1 MVDRCLTINLK
12 GAASKPPLFFGIN
25 KSMKTFLKSIAGII
39 LIGGFITLLSMG
51 LNALQQPN
59 ALENIEKRMDE
70 AQEKQSVL
78 TENEK
83 KLKTESQTKEW
94 EEVDKQTDK

>member
-1 MVDRCLTINLK
+1 
-12 GAASKPPLFFGIN
+12 
-25 KSMKTFLKSIAGII
+25 MKTILKSVAGII

-51 LNALQQPN
+51 LNYLQKPN

>member
-1 MVDRCLTINLK
+1 
-12 GAASKPPLFFGIN
+12 
-25 KSMKTFLKSIAGII
+25 MKTILKSVAGII

-51 LNALQQPN
+51 LNSLQKPN
-59 ALENIEKRMDE
+59 ALENIEKRMNE

>member
-1 MVDRCLTINLK
+1 MKIVLKTIS
-12 GAASKPPLFFGIN
+12 GVV
-25 KSMKTFLKSIAGII
+25 
-39 LIGGFITLLSMG
+39 LIGGFIGLLAYG
-51 LNALQQPN
+51 LNYLQRPSP
-59 ALENIEKRMDE
+59 LENIEKRMDE
-70 AQEKQSVL
+70 AAEKDSKL

>member
-1 MVDRCLTINLK
+1 MFYTERITIYK
-12 GAASKPPLFFGIN
+12 EE
-25 KSMKTFLKSIAGII
+25 KSTIMNTITRAIAGIV
-39 LIGGFITLLSMG
+39 LIGGFFFLLAQG
-51 LNALQQPN
+51 LNYLQKPN

-70 AQEKQSVL
+70 AEQKESVL

>member
-1 MVDRCLTINLK
+1 MFYSESITIYK
-12 GAASKPPLFFGIN
+12 EEKSKIMN
-25 KSMKTFLKSIAGII
+25 TITRAIAGIV
-39 LIGGFITLLSMG
+39 LIGGFFFLLSLG
-51 LNALQQPN
+51 LNHLQKPN

-70 AQEKQSVL
+70 AEQKESVL

>member
-1 MVDRCLTINLK
+1 
-12 GAASKPPLFFGIN
+12 
-25 KSMKTFLKSIAGII
+25 MKTILKAISGVIIIGSFII
-39 LIGGFITLLSMG
+39 LLSLG
-51 LNALQQPN
+51 LNYMQTPN
-59 ALENIEKRMDE
+59 ALENIEKRLDE
-70 AQEKQSVL
+70 AAEKESVL

>member
-1 MVDRCLTINLK
+1 
-12 GAASKPPLFFGIN
+12 
-25 KSMKTFLKSIAGII
+25 MKTIIRSISGII
-39 LIGGFITLLSMG
+39 LIGGFITLLSLG
-51 LNALQQPN
+51 LNYLQKPN
-59 ALENIEKRMDE
+59 ALENIEKRLDE
-70 AQEKQSVL
+70 AEKGQSVL

>member
-1 MVDRCLTINLK
+1 
-12 GAASKPPLFFGIN
+12 
-25 KSMKTFLKSIAGII
+25 MKTFLRAIAGTI
-39 LIGGFITLLSMG
+39 LIGGFIFLLSLG
-51 LNALQQPN
+51 LNYFQKPN
-59 ALENIEKRMDE
+59 ALDNIEKRMDE
-70 AQEKQSVL
+70 AEQKESIL

>member
-1 MVDRCLTINLK
+1 MFYTERITIYK
-12 GAASKPPLFFGIN
+12 EP
-25 KSMKTFLKSIAGII
+25 KSTIMNTITRAIAGIV
-39 LIGGFITLLSMG
+39 LIGGFFFLLSLG
-51 LNALQQPN
+51 LNYLQKPN
-59 ALENIEKRMDE
+59 ALENVEKRLDE
-70 AQEKQSVL
+70 AAEKESVL

>member
-1 MVDRCLTINLK
+1 MFYSESITIYKEEESTIMNTITR
-12 GAASKPPLFFGIN
+12 A
-25 KSMKTFLKSIAGII
+25 IAGIV
-39 LIGGFITLLSMG
+39 LIGGFFFLLSLG
-51 LNALQQPN
+51 LNYLQKPN

-70 AQEKQSVL
+70 AEQKESVL

>member
-1 MVDRCLTINLK
+1 MNTITR
-12 GAASKPPLFFGIN
+12 A
-25 KSMKTFLKSIAGII
+25 IAGIV
-39 LIGGFITLLSMG
+39 LIGGFFFLLSLG
-51 LNALQQPN
+51 LNYLQKPN

-70 AQEKQSVL
+70 AEQKESVL